1 MQTIVHVICSKGPS
15 LRESI
20 VKDQKLEEFGLAVSQ
35 RLNPN
40 RKNGWAKIHSTLPDH
55 RGALNL
61 KWNADARTLLCRVVN
76 KGKGRPEQ
84 VLGDFVAY
92 LLHRQLKRITAV
104 NIVPPK

>member
-1 MQTIVHVICSKGPS
+1 MQTIVHVICTKGPS

-20 VKDQKLEEFGLAVSQ
+20 VKDHKLEDFDLEVSQ
-35 RLNPN
+35 HLNPN
-40 RKNGWAKIHSTLPDH
+40 RRNGWAKIHSTLADR

-76 KGKGRPEQ
+76 RGKGSPEQ
-84 VLGDFVAY
+84 VLGDFVTY
-92 LLHRQLKRITAV
+92 LFRRHLRRITAV